1 MITNRRTLCHYGTSK
16 ANEIPAVDS
25 IKYREIAVNYSHET
39 NGGGGLF
46 IKNDNNEIVDFP
58 SSQKVNEIVS
68 SKTQVYQNLIVDT
81 FQQITEINSIYNF
94 YSDILI
100 EGVTENDYASVI
112 FSATDALSGIF
123 SPTCETLENI
133 VRIFSKSANSIT
145 IPTIII
151 IKN

>member
-1 MITNRRTLCHYGTSK
+1 M
-16 ANEIPAVDS
+16 
-25 IKYREIAVNYSHET
+25 
-39 NGGGGLF
+39 GGGLF